1 MEIDVLRS
9 LVAVADTGSFSR
21 AATVLCVSQSAVSKR
36 VKLLEDRVCLP
47 LLDRSGPTL
56 QLTPAGTIV
65 VNNARMIIDICCR
78 CTEELNNLK
87 HCRKLAFCCTPAFGF
102 SYLPQVVQAFME
114 QCPDISDFRFSYDD
128 PEKLIEGLLNSAFQL
143 AVLEHCGSFQLQG
156 TLLGR
161 LPDDSMVLVGS
172 PALNIP
178 IPQTTLGDLLPHN
191 LYLRSTGCCSRR
203 ILDQLLAERGRS
215 LNEFNRLLAYDDLNM
230 ILQAVR
236 DGHGI
241 AYIPYSVAELNLSD
255 GSLIA
260 FNLDGFDQ
268 PLHRSLVAGP
278 GFVASP
284 EAEMLLKIINDV
296 ACGPSGR

>member
-1 MEIDVLRS
+1 
-9 LVAVADTGSFSR
+9 
-21 AATVLCVSQSAVSKR
+21 
-36 VKLLEDRVCLP
+36 
-47 LLDRSGPTL
+47 
-56 QLTPAGTIV
+56 
-65 VNNARMIIDICCR
+65 
-78 CTEELNNLK
+78 
-87 HCRKLAFCCTPAFGF
+87 
-102 SYLPQVVQAFME
+102 
-114 QCPDISDFRFSYDD
+114 
-128 PEKLIEGLLNSAFQL
+128 
-143 AVLEHCGSFQLQG
+143 
-156 TLLGR
+156 
-161 LPDDSMVLVGS
+161 MVLVGS